1 MSSVTPSTL
10 LDALQW
16 RYATKQFQAGKAI
29 PADLWSA
36 LEDSLVLTPSSFGL
50 QPWKF
55 LVVDTPS
62 TREQLQSVSWNQP
75 QTTEASRFVV
85 FTVRTGM
92 EEGDI
97 NQWIARLAEV
107 QGKQTEDFAPL
118 QGMISGFVGRMSPE
132 AILAWNTRQAYIAL
146 GQFMA
151 AAAVLGIDTCPMEGI
166 DAASYDRILGLNGS
180 GYTTV
185 VACAVGYRSDSDKYA
200 KLPKARFRKEQLVEV
215 V

>member
-1 MSSVTPSTL
+1 MSQVSPSTL
-10 LDALQW
+10 IHALEW
-16 RYATKQFQAGKAI
+16 RYATKQFRPGIAI
-29 PADLWSA
+29 PDSEWAA
-36 LEDSLVLTPSSFGL
+36 LEQSLVLTPSSFGL

-55 LVVDTPS
+55 IVVDNPTL
-62 TREQLQSVSWNQP
+62 RAELQAVSWNQP

-97 NQWIARLAEV
+97 NRWISRLGEV
-107 QGKQTEDFAPL
+107 QGKTPEDLAPL
-118 QGMISGFVGRMSPE
+118 QGMISGFASRMTPE

-151 AAAVLGIDTCPMEGI
+151 SAAALGIDTCPMEGI

-185 VACAVGYRSDSDKYA
+185 VACAAGYRDEADRYA
-200 KLPKARFRKEQLVEV
+200 HLPKARFEAQQVIV
-215 V
+215 HV

>member
-1 MSSVTPSTL
+1 MTPVTPCTL

-16 RYATKQFQAGKAI
+16 RYATKQFQPGSTI
-29 PADLWSA
+29 PDDVWTA

-55 LVVDTPS
+55 LVVDDPS
-62 TREQLQSVSWNQP
+62 LRAELQAVSWNQP

-85 FTVRTGM
+85 FTVRTGL
-92 EEGDI
+92 EAADI
-97 NQWIARLAEV
+97 DRWMSCLSEI
-107 QGKQTEDFAPL
+107 QGKSADDLAPL
-118 QGMISGFVGRMSPE
+118 KGMISGFTGRMSPE
-132 AILAWNTRQAYIAL
+132 MILTWNTRQAYIAL

-151 AAAVLGIDTCPMEGI
+151 AAALLGVDTCPMEGI

-185 VACAVGYRSDSDKYA
+185 VACAAGYRNPADKYA
-200 KLPKARFRKEQLVEV
+200 SAPKARFSKDHV
-215 V
+215 VRYI